1 MSNADAEVS
10 KTMDIQAETEEG
22 VTMVDVLEEE
32 EALEDDCAAVLGSVS
47 DSSCTYS
54 LGYLPRQPLYAC
66 KECTKDDGDKEGRA
80 GFCLACSYHCHEG
93 CNLIELY
100 TKRNFKCDCG
110 TTKMTRRCKL
120 EPDKQDNTENSY
132 NQNFSGLYC
141 TCHRPYPDPDDP
153 VDDVMIQ
160 CVVCEDWFHG
170 RHTDMGD
177 EALPAEETYAEM
189 ICSGCVAKYEFLQS
203 YVGLA
208 VTKIVKDTSDGNL
221 VSVKVDSDN
230 STSEKLDTSSSDCKL
245 IKSKSK
251 VLTSLF
257 LPDNWRKSLCKC
269 PSCIKM
275 YSELKVQFLTDEKD
289 TVHYYE
295 SQAKVEKKN
304 TLEHG
309 MEALSKMDRIKQV
322 EAIHSYNNMKQNLME
337 YLAKFAD
344 NKKVVREEDIRDF
357 FDGMKNKKR
366 KYDHD
371 GPPPSNCK

>member
-1 MSNADAEVS
+1 
-10 KTMDIQAETEEG
+10 
-22 VTMVDVLEEE
+22 
-32 EALEDDCAAVLGSVS
+32 
-47 DSSCTYS
+47 
-54 LGYLPRQPLYAC
+54 
-66 KECTKDDGDKEGRA
+66 
-80 GFCLACSYHCHEG
+80 
-93 CNLIELY
+93 
-100 TKRNFKCDCG
+100 
-110 TTKMTRRCKL
+110 MTRRCKL

-141 TCHRPYPDPDDP
+141 TCHRPYPDP

-160 CVVCEDWFHG
+160 CVICEDWFHG

-177 EALPAEETYAEM
+177 EALPVEETYAEM

-208 VTKIVKDTSDGNL
+208 VTKIVKDTTDGNS

-230 STSEKLDTSSSDCKL
+230 STEKDKESEKLDTSSSDCKL

-344 NKKVVREEDIRDF
+344 NKKVVREDDIRDF